1 MPTDVILGCEAT
13 VTLWAVG
20 TVETFEPLMLDRAD
34 AFPTW
39 RLAFKIPETVSELR
53 VPTDVM
59 LGCEATVT
67 LWAVGTVE
75 TFAPFTLDKPE
86 AFPVRRSACRTP
98 DTVNIVNCP
107 TDVMLG

>member
-13 VTLWAVG
+13 VTLWAGG

-59 LGCEATVT
+59 LG
-67 LWAVGTVE
+67 WDG
-75 TFAPFTLDKPE
+75 
-86 AFPVRRSACRTP
+86 
-98 DTVNIVNCP
+98 
-107 TDVMLG
+107 